1 MDILK
6 LVSAYNQ
13 ESSHTN
19 HIKESRFTQTPET
32 SSESSS
38 KIQCDTL
45 VNTHIKMMPSLLKS
59 ILMTLDPM
67 YSGIPEKE
75 RRMYL
80 QQRVMEMCS
89 QIDESRDKSYDVYKF
104 HSKKMRPKMIQQNL
118 QNSIANDVNLLSVLY
133 YLTEYY
139 KRHFVI
145 VSDDGYYKTCTKPY
159 PIQTIYYSQDQYSVV
174 DKDYENLPELKLIDI
189 PISIDVKGVPY
200 ETGLKAISN
209 YSVAELKQMCESHNI
224 SLQDKGKSKKKQQLY
239 DELELRFAS
248 Q

>member
-19 HIKESRFTQTPET
+19 HIKESRFTQIPET
-32 SSESSS
+32 SS
-38 KIQCDTL
+38 KIQY
-45 VNTHIKMMPSLLKS
+45 NTHVKMMPSLLKS

-89 QIDESRDKSYDVYKF
+89 QIDESRETSYDVYQF

-118 QNSIANDVNLLSVLY
+118 QKSIANDVNLLSVLY

-145 VSDDGYYKTCTKPY
+145 VQEDGYHKTCIKPY
-159 PIQTIYYSQDQYSVV
+159 PVQTVYYSKGHYSVI
-174 DKDYENLPELKLIDI
+174 DKEYEHLPELQCTDI
-189 PISIDVKGVPY
+189 PLSIDVKGIPY

-209 YSVAELKQMCESHNI
+209 YPVAELKKMCESRKI
-224 SLQDKGKSKKKQQLY
+224 SLHDKGKSKKKQQLY
-239 DELELRFAS
+239 DELEISYLCN
-248 Q
+248 